1 MSEGLRRLGRAL
13 RPRATK
19 GQIGAGILLAA
30 LGFAAVVQ
38 VHANQQDSLSSL
50 RQSDLVGILDDV
62 SQRASRLQ
70 ERAREL
76 QDTKDRLTSGSD
88 TARAALDEA
97 LAREQTLGILAG
109 TLPATGPGIEFTVDD
124 PDGQVGGAQ
133 LLDAIEELRDA
144 GAEAE
149 EISSVGGASPVRIV
163 ASTAFVDPL
172 DGRAGVLVDGTLLA
186 PPYKLVVIGDPRT
199 LAAALDIPGGV
210 LDTLARKGAT
220 GSVSQ
225 RQSVTV
231 DTVRPLPQVQ
241 YAQPVPTPSTTGSS
255 GK

>member
-1 MSEGLRRLGRAL
+1 MNAGFERLVRSL
-13 RPRATK
+13 RPRASR
-19 GQIGAGILLAA
+19 GQVGAAILLAA

-38 VHANQQDSLSSL
+38 VRANQGDNLSSL

-62 SQRASRLQ
+62 SQRATRLQ
-70 ERAREL
+70 ARAREL

-88 TARAALDEA
+88 TSRAALEEA

-109 TLPATGPGIEFTVDD
+109 TLPATGPGIVFTVDD
-124 PDGQVGGAQ
+124 PDNQVGAAVV
-133 LLDAIEELRDA
+133 LDAVEELRDA
-144 GAEAE
+144 GAEAAV
-149 EISSVGGASPVRIV
+149 ISTLAGQDPVRIV

-172 DGRAGVLVDGTLLA
+172 DGSKGIFVDGTRLTA
-186 PPYKLVVIGDPRT
+186 PYKIVVIGDPRT

-225 RQSVTV
+225 RQSVTIEK
-231 DTVRPLPQVQ
+231 VRPLPQVQ
-241 YAQPVPTPSTTGSS
+241 YAQPVATPSTSRSGS
-255 GK
+255 